1 MKETIEVYTG
11 ESVTIEHLEAL
22 PGGGAR
28 FELTTED
35 ARKWHVDVTRGGET
49 EIVTS
54 GAKVSSPTSTN
65 RVAGRRRIA
74 TRAVLR
80 RTKPGTRHPTP
91 DTRHPTLDTNRITPR
106 REACAGR

>member
-28 FELTTED
+28 FELTTD
-35 ARKWHVDVTRGGET
+35 DGRKWHVDVTRGGET

-54 GAKVSSPTSTN
+54 WRDGVLADLDEPEWLGD
-65 RVAGRRRIA
+65 VASRLARS
-74 TRAVLR
+74 
-80 RTKPGTRHPTP
+80 
-91 DTRHPTLDTNRITPR
+91 
-106 REACAGR
+106 